1 MHHLNA
7 VAEVFETSRGNL
19 KLHNGPA
26 GSCIQ
31 GPTLD
36 DAGQKSASGKL
47 PVDLLEARF
56 WITSELPTRT
66 KPLARR
72 TLPRG

>member
-36 DAGQKSASGKL
+36 DAGQKSA
-47 PVDLLEARF
+47 
-56 WITSELPTRT
+56 
-66 KPLARR
+66 
-72 TLPRG
+72 